1 MRILITGGFGFV
13 GGRLAE
19 YFSTAGH
26 QIILGSR
33 VQRPTPSWCRG
44 AEVVQTF
51 WGNSDELEK
60 VCRGIDLVVH
70 AAGLPAL
77 ECETNP
83 VRALVI
89 NGVGTARLVRA
100 AVAQKVRSFLYFSTA
115 HVYNSFL
122 EGKISEETPPSN
134 CHPYATSHLAGEASV
149 LWANRSGA
157 MRALVIRLSN
167 AYGRP
172 VDKSVNCW
180 SLVVNDLCRQ
190 AVETGVMELR
200 GNYDEQRDFISLTGV
215 CQTIEKV
222 VWDFSLNGVMNLG
235 SGMSMTLGKISTMIH
250 DVCQQDLGF
259 TPEIRWDES
268 LRRQSQDLD
277 YRRGVL
283 ESSGIAVKDD
293 PMREMTELATF
304 CMRSFTS

>member
-13 GGRLAE
+13 GGRLGE
-19 YFSTAGH
+19 YFSEAGH

-33 VQRPTPSWCRG
+33 VRRAVPSWCRG
-44 AEVVQTF
+44 AAIRQTV
-51 WGNSDELEK
+51 WGNFDELER
-60 VCRGIDLVVH
+60 VCDGIDLVVH
-70 AAGLPAL
+70 AAGLPAQ
-77 ECETNP
+77 ECETDP
-83 VRALVI
+83 VRALVT
-89 NGVGTARLVRA
+89 NGVETARLVRA
-100 AVAQKVRSFLYFSTA
+100 AVAQKVGSFLYFSTA
-115 HVYNSFL
+115 HVYSSALKGN
-122 EGKISEETPPSN
+122 ISEETPPSN
-134 CHPYATSHLAGEASV
+134 FHPYATSHLAGEGSV
-149 LWANRSGA
+149 LWANDSGA
-157 MRALVIRLSN
+157 TRGLVIRLSN

-200 GNYDEQRDFISLTGV
+200 GNYDEQRDFISLSGV

-222 VWDFSLNGVMNLG
+222 VWDSSLSGVVNLG
-235 SGMSMTLGKISTMIH
+235 SGMSMNLGKISTMIQ